1 MLNLGCGN
9 RYLTDWTNIDFVSSG
24 PAVMSHNLRE
34 GIPFPDN
41 CFDVVYH
48 SHVLE
53 HFSKERGVFFVQE
66 CFRVLEPGGIL
77 RAVVPDLEEIA
88 KNYVR
93 ALEAVLREQTYVN
106 EANYE
111 WSVIELYD
119 QVVRDTS
126 GGEYSA
132 YLKRSV
138 LANEDWVK
146 SRVGSE
152 AWESHRQTL
161 QNVKASPSKDR
172 FRSRLKRRVKALIS
186 RIQHSLASILLSEP
200 QLNQQLET
208 LQFRAK
214 GELHQW
220 MFDRHSLAAL
230 LQQIGFRETQIVS
243 AFESRIP
250 NWDLYQWL
258 DVEAGIVRKPD
269 SLFMEG
275 AKPV

>member
-1 MLNLGCGN
+1 
-9 RYLTDWTNIDFVSSG
+9 
-24 PAVMSHNLRE
+24 
-34 GIPFPDN
+34 
-41 CFDVVYH
+41 
-48 SHVLE
+48 
-53 HFSKERGVFFVQE
+53 
-66 CFRVLEPGGIL
+66 
-77 RAVVPDLEEIA
+77 
-88 KNYVR
+88 
-93 ALEAVLREQTYVN
+93 
-106 EANYE
+106 
-111 WSVIELYD
+111 
-119 QVVRDTS
+119 
-126 GGEYSA
+126 
-132 YLKRSV
+132 
-138 LANEDWVK
+138 
-146 SRVGSE
+146 
-152 AWESHRQTL
+152 
-161 QNVKASPSKDR
+161 
-172 FRSRLKRRVKALIS
+172 VKALIS